1 LATAAAAGASPAQR
15 RTVTELEAGA
25 SGILATRDFWGV
37 ELGLARRPPGQ
48 GRIAVTAAAGAA
60 SGAAALRV
68 VATGQFMLAPA
79 AQSGASPYAGLGL
92 AFAGA
97 RGRHGAGYL
106 TGVLGLESAPGRSRG
121 WYAELGLG
129 GGLTAACGIRW
140 RRFPG
145 GP

>member
-1 LATAAAAGASPAQR
+1 
-15 RTVTELEAGA
+15 
-25 SGILATRDFWGV
+25 
-37 ELGLARRPPGQ
+37 
-48 GRIAVTAAAGAA
+48 VTAAAGAA
-60 SGAAALRV
+60 DGAAALRIA
-68 VATGQFMLAPA
+68 ATGQFMLWPG
-79 AQSGASPYAGLGL
+79 AQRGTSPYAGLGL

-129 GGLTAACGIRW
+129 GGFSAACGIRW